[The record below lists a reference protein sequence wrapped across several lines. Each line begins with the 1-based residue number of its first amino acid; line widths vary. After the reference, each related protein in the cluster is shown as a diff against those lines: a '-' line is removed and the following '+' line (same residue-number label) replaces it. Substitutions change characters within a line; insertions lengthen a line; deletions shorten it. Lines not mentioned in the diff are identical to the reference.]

1 MLEDRIESVALRSK
15 AEKIVG
21 QSSLR
26 YFSLFKPL
34 FITGFIYAGLLKAYP
49 IASRANDILD
59 LTVLFGLPLIVLA
72 ILKILI
78 THRVQL
84 DTSFALYLGGFATF
98 GCYCFASFLFLS
110 DMNQDPTKKLAQLLI
125 LGGAFNLIAL
135 VLLNTTNSIEKILK
149 FTIAIGFL
157 VAVVQFISFGN
168 ASLAVETSDDN
179 YQWVSRIT
187 MFSAIVG
194 CTLLLYARSYAG
206 KTILIALL
214 LVILTGMIF
223 SGARQALIGLVVSV
237 FYLGMTF
244 VRARSLKLRSRSRMV
259 KIAGLS
265 LLLVISLSFTFQQI
279 QDSRGFSRV
288 SAFTELLYSG
298 DFVQAYL
305 DSGRGTVF
313 QDGWEI
319 FSGTPVFGKGFGM
332 FREYASTDTYRHP
345 HNVILEL
352 LSELGLVGL
361 ILFAI
366 MLAPVIYRLIQ
377 LKRVSNSV
385 YSRASGALL
394 LGQLAISLVSG
405 DLGTNRLLFFYSS
418 LFLIATTL
426 SRPDVSKS

>member
-1 MLEDRIESVALRSK
+1 MLEDRVESVALRSK
-15 AEKIVG
+15 AEKIAG

-26 YFSLFKPL
+26 YYSLFKPL

-49 IASRANDILD
+49 IASRINDILD
-59 LTVLFGLPLIVLA
+59 LTILFGLPLIVLA
-72 ILKILI
+72 IIKILI

-110 DMNQDPTKKLAQLLI
+110 DMNQDSTKKLAQLLI
-125 LGGAFNLIAL
+125 LAGAFNLIAL
-135 VLLNTTNSIEKILK
+135 VLIKSTNSMEKILK
-149 FTIAIGFL
+149 FTFAIGFL
-157 VAVVQFISFGN
+157 IAVVQFVPLGN
-168 ASLAVETSDDN
+168 TSLAIKTSEDN

-194 CTLLLYARSYAG
+194 CTLLFYAQSYTG
-206 KTILIALL
+206 KIILIALL
-214 LVILTGMIF
+214 LFILTGMIF
-223 SGARQALIGLVVSV
+223 SGARQALIGLVVSL

-244 VRARSLKLRSRSRMV
+244 IRARPIKLRPGNKTV
-259 KIAGLS
+259 KIVTFS
-265 LLLVISLSFTFQQI
+265 LLFVISLSFTFQQI

-319 FSGTPVFGKGFGM
+319 FSGAPVFGKGFGM

-377 LKRVSNSV
+377 LKRVSSSV

-405 DLGTNRLLFFYSS
+405 DLGTNRLLFFYAS
-418 LFLIATTL
+418 LFLIATKL
-426 SRPDVSKS
+426 SRPDVSRS